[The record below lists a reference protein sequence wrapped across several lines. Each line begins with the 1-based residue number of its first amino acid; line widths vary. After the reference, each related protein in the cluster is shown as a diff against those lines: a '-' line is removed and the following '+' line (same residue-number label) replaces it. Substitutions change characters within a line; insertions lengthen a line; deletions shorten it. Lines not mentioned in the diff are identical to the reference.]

1 MRKRSRTNWI
11 RMPIGS
17 AAVIAMIAACSSQTP
32 RQDENL
38 ANATVV
44 NNAVAPA
51 SQSSPAAPAP
61 GTAEGLPDD
70 RTPLSEPKGPIDPKS
85 AEAAGQVVQ
94 SLGALIEQKR
104 FREAADLWADSKAA
118 SAFTDRF
125 DKYREIHAQVGKP
138 GATEGAAGS
147 IYITVPISLYGT
159 TATGTPF
166 KCGGEATLRRVNDV
180 PGSTES
186 QRRWRI
192 TAIEC

>member
-11 RMPIGS
+11 RLPIGS
-17 AAVIAMIAACSSQTP
+17 AVVIAMIAACSSQTP

-44 NNAVAPA
+44 NDAVPPVNH
-51 SQSSPAAPAP
+51 SPQAAPAP
-61 GTAEGLPDD
+61 GTAEGLADD
-70 RTPLSEPKGPIDPKS
+70 QTPLSEPKGTIDAKS

-94 SLGALIEQKR
+94 SLGAMIEQKR
-104 FREAADLWADSKAA
+104 FSEAENLWADSKAA
-118 SAFTDRF
+118 RAFTNRF
-125 DKYREIHAQVGKP
+125 DDYREIHAQVGKP

-147 IYITVPISLYGT
+147 IYITIPVSLYGT
-159 TATGTPF
+159 TPTGTPF
-166 KCGGEATLRRVNDV
+166 KCGGHATLRRVNDV

-186 QRRWRI
+186 QRRWHI